1 MLSHRALFTPHIVFE
16 NARKLVEANEA
27 IEITANQDVYGIEDV
42 QEVIVTAQEK
52 YRARRRGSKV
62 RERLATVSS
71 RVLYYGHVLDVLS
84 QHHPEYVSLAW
95 GTMKFLFV
103 VS

>member
-1 MLSHRALFTPHIVFE
+1 MLTPRAVFE
-16 NARKLVEANEA
+16 KALEHVKANP
-27 IEITANQDVYGIEDV
+27 TTDVSPLQDVYGIDDV
-42 QEVIVTAQEK
+42 LEAVAMAQAK
-52 YRARRRGSKV
+52 YETKRKGSKV
-62 RERLATVSS
+62 RERLAAVSS

-103 VS
+103 VSLSDP